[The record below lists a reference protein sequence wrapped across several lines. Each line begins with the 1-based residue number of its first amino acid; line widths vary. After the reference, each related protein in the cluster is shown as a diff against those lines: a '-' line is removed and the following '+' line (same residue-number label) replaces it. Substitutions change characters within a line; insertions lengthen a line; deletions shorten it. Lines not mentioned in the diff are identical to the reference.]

1 MRKTRA
7 VSTDWRLEIERSG
20 YYPALVIDAVAS
32 ALGSE
37 TAEAFVVHHE
47 ATFDP
52 GMEVRRHIS
61 VLLLT
66 PTRLVVCHTDEHPP
80 VDANG
85 RPHASTT
92 TESVRLDSIQS
103 VALTRVVPD
112 PAAYVP
118 GTLPSEAVL
127 SINLAV
133 NWGSIARIDLEPA
146 ACADESASL
155 TTDTPGDHR
164 GTADLRGQPGRRRPR
179 GGRQPAGVQPG
190 ASRRLLLDDRP
201 SRGRDTADRA
211 QVRYGFLADL
221 GPSPRLLG
229 RGGEQLL
236 GLPEARRACV
246 LMVDGLGWRAL
257 LAHRDRAPFL
267 ASLAEGAHPSPPDS
281 PARPQPPLTTV
292 GTGLSPAAT
301 GHRRQLALPEP
312 TRSSTTCGGQ
322 RTSTPWSG
330 SRAAP
335 STRGQKRP
343 G

>member
-1 MRKTRA
+1 M
-7 VSTDWRLEIERSG
+7 STDWRLEIERSG

-146 ACADESASL
+146 ACADESCELDHGYTGGITAEPL
-155 TTDTPGDHR
+155 TLR
-164 GTADLRGQPGRRRPR
+164 VSQAADGPEAVANLLAFSHALSEAVARCPPVPRPR
-179 GGRQPAGVQPG
+179 
-190 ASRRLLLDDRP
+190 
-201 SRGRDTADRA
+201 
-211 QVRYGFLADL
+211 
-221 GPSPRLLG
+221 
-229 RGGEQLL
+229 
-236 GLPEARRACV
+236 
-246 LMVDGLGWRAL
+246 
-257 LAHRDRAPFL
+257 HR
-267 ASLAEGAHPSPPDS
+267 
-281 PARPQPPLTTV
+281 
-292 GTGLSPAAT
+292 
-301 GHRRQLALPEP
+301 
-312 TRSSTTCGGQ
+312 
-322 RTSTPWSG
+322 
-330 SRAAP
+330 
-335 STRGQKRP
+335 
-343 G
+343 